1 MKHQIGKLEE
11 AKTLRGHERDK
22 RRARRNM
29 KIGIVGLGAVGG
41 SLCKVMKAFHLDVKG
56 YDIDPE
62 KTINKLNDI
71 FETDVILLA
80 LPTPL
85 SGTGPSSRLDAS
97 LLTEYL
103 KKLEANSYKGL
114 VVIKSTL
121 PVGYM
126 KEIKKR
132 NLRILYNP
140 EFAHNKTAVVEM
152 VDPPYLVC
160 AGLEG
165 DIDEYKR
172 VFYWVPVERFHIADD
187 RTTEIT
193 KLAMNAFAA
202 TKISFVN
209 EIERI
214 CKIHGA
220 DEAKVMEILRLD
232 KRCGSEY
239 AYPNRGPY
247 GGSCLPKDIA
257 ELSNSTPD
265 SILLEAVE
273 EVNQR
278 VKKNATVNAK
288 HAHRVRMS
296 KI

>member
-1 MKHQIGKLEE
+1 
-11 AKTLRGHERDK
+11 
-22 RRARRNM
+22 M
-29 KIGIVGLGAVGG
+29 KIGVIGLGVVGG
-41 SLCKVMKAFHLDVKG
+41 SLYKVLKDFHSDVKG
-56 YDIDPE
+56 YDVDPE
-62 KTINKLNDI
+62 KNIDKLSEI
-71 FETDVILLA
+71 FETDVVFLA

-85 SGTGPSSRLDAS
+85 GSEGRLNTS

-103 KKLEANSYKGL
+103 KKLDEKSYKGL

-121 PVGYM
+121 TVGYFR
-126 KEIKKR
+126 KVKGC

-140 EFAHNKTAVVEM
+140 EFAHEKTAKEEM
-152 VDPPYLVC
+152 CNPPYLLC
-160 AGLEG
+160 SGFER
-165 DIDEYKR
+165 DIEEYKL

-187 RTTEIT
+187 LTTEIT

-220 DEAKVMEILRLD
+220 DERKVMEILRLD

-247 GGSCLPKDIA
+247 GGFCLPKDIA
-257 ELSNSTPD
+257 ELRNSTPD
-265 SILLEAVE
+265 SILLGAVE
-273 EVNQR
+273 EVNER
-278 VKKNATVNAK
+278 AKKNATIKK
-288 HAHRVRMS
+288 HGQLLQ
-296 KI
+296 